1 VVNHFENV
9 LVARFGSG
17 GHRKA
22 GTKLVPPVA
31 KLLEPE
37 LGQLLGQGGHLVA
50 HDGRHG
56 YSLAPVQGLPL
67 GQCSVRLQCQTRTA
81 ISRWTLPS
89 DQGWWAHQ
97 DFKKKF

>member
-1 VVNHFENV
+1 MVNHFENV

-37 LGQLLGQGGHLVA
+37 LGQLLGQGGSPIA
-50 HDGRHG
+50 HDGHHG
-56 YSLAPVQGLPL
+56 TCQGLPL
-67 GQCSVRLQCQTRTA
+67 GQCSVRFQCQTRTA
-81 ISRWTLPS
+81 ILRLTLPS

-97 DFKKKF
+97 DKKC